1 MFPTTYQLSKDD
13 YNKFVLLLRKGVY
26 PYEYVDS
33 YIRFEETNLPSKA
46 CFNCKSNKKQ
56 ITVEDYKHANNVW
69 DAFNI
74 KNLGEYHD
82 LYFNWIL
89 LY

>member
-1 MFPTTYQLSKDD
+1 MFPSTYQLRKDD

-26 PYEYVDS
+26 PYAYVDS

-56 ITVEDYKHANNVW
+56 ITVED
-69 DAFNI
+69 
-74 KNLGEYHD
+74 
-82 LYFNWIL
+82 
-89 LY
+89 